1 MTTLIVSPLRLV
13 PQIVANRSPSH
24 LITLLDPDELI
35 ETPAG
40 IAPENHL
47 KLGVND
53 IAEPIEG
60 MTLASEDTVRQ
71 LLDFGRR
78 WDASAPLLV
87 HCWAGISRSSASA
100 FILACDRN
108 PGAAETAI
116 ARALRAASPYAAP
129 NRRLVALADDLM
141 GRSGRMVDAVEAMT
155 PYQITYENI
164 PFEFSHRHG

>member
-1 MTTLIVSPLRLV
+1 MTKIIVSPLRLV

-40 IAPENHL
+40 IEPENHL
-47 KLGVND
+47 KLGIND
-53 IAEPIEG
+53 IAEPIDG
-60 MTLASEDTVRQ
+60 MTLATEDTVRH
-71 LLDFGRR
+71 LLEFGRG
-78 WDASAPLLV
+78 WDAAAPLLV

-100 FILACDRN
+100 FILACDRS
-108 PGAAETAI
+108 PDADEAAI

-141 GRSGRMVDAVEAMT
+141 VRGGRMVDAVEAMG

-164 PFEFSHRHG
+164 PFEFSHRHE